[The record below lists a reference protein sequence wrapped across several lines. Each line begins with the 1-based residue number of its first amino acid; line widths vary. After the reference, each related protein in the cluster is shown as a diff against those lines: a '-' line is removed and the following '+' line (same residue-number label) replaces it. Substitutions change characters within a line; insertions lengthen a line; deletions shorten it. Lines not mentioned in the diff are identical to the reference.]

1 MEATLKQDWS
11 SGLTLNFNLEWS
23 VDDKQTPSMIAK
35 VLDDMILEHI
45 TSMKTIIDRVLK
57 SKDFGIDVKLQP
69 AGLVAMHCWSNT
81 AIDIKQECSLESR
94 QKLGGS
100 Q

>member
-1 MEATLKQDWS
+1 MEATLRQDWS
-11 SGLTLNFNLEWS
+11 KGLILKFTLEWS

-45 TSMKTIIDRVLK
+45 TSIKKIVDRVLK
-57 SKDFGIDVKLQP
+57 SKDFDIDVELEP
-69 AGLVAMHCWSNT
+69 AGVVSMHCWSNT